1 MRRTIG
7 VWMLA
12 LLLGAL
18 GCAGGISAAYAE
30 EAASLIRNGGAERA
44 AGGSGQPEGWTQD
57 VYAADANGA
66 AVSTLTVGQD
76 GGHSGQAYLS
86 VSSTSENDARW
97 IQTIAVEADSIYKLS
112 GWIRVAGGLA
122 DRTGGNLSVL
132 GIAAPFPAV
141 GDTQGE
147 WRQVEWYGK
156 TGADQTS
163 IAVAARLGSYR
174 QPEQRQGGLRR
185 HLARKAGGSAG
196 RRRNHSAVARS
207 IRWSGIRRRSFG
219 RRARY
224 LHGHDVFAGRRLRR
238 IGLGPRVLPA
248 PHGRGDAA
256 CRRQAA
262 RSQCRRLPAFC
273 RRLAHSRSLRADHAR
288 ASDRR
293 PGLLFLGESC
303 LRSRPSRL
311 LYVRHFRGLS
321 PPATFMCCTSSAC
334 CRS

>member
-1 MRRTIG
+1 
-7 VWMLA
+7 MLA

-163 IAVAARLGSYR
+163 IAVAARLGSYGSLNSGKADFDDISLEKLAEAPAGAVIIPLW
-174 QPEQRQGGLRR
+174 PEAYAGAASGGGASGGGHGTYTAMMFLLAAAYAALAWGLVSYLRR
-185 HLARKAGGSAG
+185 MGEATLPVGGKPRAANAAVFLLFAGALLIRAACAPIMQGHPIDALDFYFWANHAYEAG
-196 RRRNHSAVARS
+196 
-207 IRWSGIRRRSFG
+207 
-219 RRARY
+219 
-224 LHGHDVFAGRRLRR
+224 LHGFYT
-238 IGLGPRVLPA
+238 
-248 PHGRGDAA
+248 
-256 CRRQAA
+256 
-262 RSQCRRLPAFC
+262 
-273 RRLAHSRSLRADHAR
+273 
-288 ASDRR
+288 SDI
-293 PGLLFLGESC
+293 FVD
-303 LRSRPSRL
+303 
-311 LYVRHFRGLS
+311 Y